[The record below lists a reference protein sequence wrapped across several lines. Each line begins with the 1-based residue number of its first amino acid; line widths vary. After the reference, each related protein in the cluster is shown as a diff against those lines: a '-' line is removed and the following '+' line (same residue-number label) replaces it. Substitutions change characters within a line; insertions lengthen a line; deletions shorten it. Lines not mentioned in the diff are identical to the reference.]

1 MYLGIPALPFMAEAE
16 FLPLEIRVGENEE
29 DKGGVKT
36 ELRIGMLQ
44 SQAKKFHELPEDRK

>member
-1 MYLGIPALPFMAEAE
+1 MTCILIKGKQK
-16 FLPLEIRVGENEE
+16 EIVHTQGVGENEE